1 MLKGENLQVLNG
13 RMKTM
18 NPDENQIHKFLGV
31 QQVDGIKM
39 KEVYNRVKDE
49 VSRRV
54 HIRTRA
60 ELNYKNLVKSISTKV
75 IPVASYPNNVCKSTQ
90 SKLVKLDQVI
100 KKDLKENNMLGRQV
114 RDEWFYTK
122 RRGLKSLREVYEET
136 RLCVGCFV
144 LVSDNNW
151 IKEAWK
157 QETRKES
164 NSFKDD
170 YWQCK

>member
-75 IPVASYPNNVCKSTQ
+75 IPVASYPMNVCKFTQ

-100 KKDLKENNMLGRQV
+100 KKDLKENNMLGRQA
-114 RDEWFYTK
+114 RDE
-122 RRGLKSLREVYEET
+122 
-136 RLCVGCFV
+136 
-144 LVSDNNW
+144 
-151 IKEAWK
+151 
-157 QETRKES
+157 
-164 NSFKDD
+164 
-170 YWQCK
+170 